1 MRRNVWRRIVSAA
14 LAAAMIVTM
23 LPNIPGRNVQA
34 AEPKAGATEISDF
47 ETLVAATA
55 YSKTSVGAGATYVL
69 TDDIEITEADYEK
82 LSADELPVTF
92 GSESDDRPFTGTFD
106 GQGHIISGLK
116 YEEVAT
122 KPLAD
127 TGLFSYTKG
136 ATIKNL
142 TIKNADIEAD
152 MRGGIV
158 VGYADSTT
166 IENVTVEESSLAV
179 RAADNVLLI
188 GTDLGVRGGGIAGE
202 MVNGSVA
209 YNCEVNNCFIR
220 TNNTA
225 AVAALAGKDLY
236 LGGIAGVADNS
247 VIEYCRVIG
256 DSPYGEDAVEGQTKT
271 RISIYYD
278 VAVGAVGGNAL
289 YVGGIAGD
297 IKNGTKIIDSFSTA
311 DLYYYCA
318 TYVSVLG
325 VNVGHIGGITGG
337 IGTDDCQIT
346 RCHFAGKTD
355 SYQYNALLVIPI
367 IQNDVNISGVA
378 DYFRQ
383 TVSHNNTIR
392 DNINGVFFRENLNPE
407 VDMDSL
413 RDLTGL
419 SISPNGQ
426 YGPWSDTR
434 YTNRSAWEEF
444 DYDFSGTTDR
454 STEYNNGEIHHNK
467 WVMDY
472 ELGIPVHGSSVAATF
487 DFPGAGEVSIEGTD
501 LVSKTVSTKDPYT
514 FAVQGA
520 ASSDKE
526 ITFTYTPANG
536 GYKLDGWW
544 RIPDIT
550 TESAVRD
557 HSYFEKLFEQYKTIS
572 DVPIVDG
579 EDTENVNNPVS
590 TPENADDNSYTPSNE
605 TGKLVQWE
613 DNDLFVARIKAL
625 VEFHDISGD
634 AIDKT
639 SGSDSEV
646 TDDDWYF
653 YNETLPSVTPVDKPD
668 SETAVL
674 IGWTTDNSN
683 LSKLDGISSADLNAL
698 KDAGTFYETG
708 DPITEPLELYPVYSD
723 YISNVMIEFEGYDR
737 DIDGTENDNANK
749 AIREGVGRTNA
760 RLTDDNTLQL
770 TVEPWEGDAFPDGYE
785 FLGWY
790 VYSDNSDSDPTA
802 DYCVGREM
810 TLELSG
816 IDLTQQQTFVA
827 RFTYRVDYY
836 EWCQFKDGNNESEYN
851 TSKIYAQIAHTY
863 GEEFQAIEGLD
874 FFREKFSHWSN
885 ISHTEGDAFSGPIYA
900 PLKVYSRNEKDG
912 GGDEHDY
919 DVDVRN
925 DFPGAG
931 SIDADVGTNATRI
944 DFEINTNVGYEFVG
958 WSWESDRLEDQKYA
972 GTSINEGAYIIS
984 TRRYVFMGHYTANLY
999 FHDAKGNRISF
1010 TEGTEKDHITR
1021 RYSQKATDA
1030 ENAYQYSYILHP
1042 DDKITEFI
1050 HTGAAAPTNE
1060 AMALS
1065 GFDGSDEYI
1074 FLGWVDRNSIDD
1086 EEAAYIWNHEEE
1098 DPNCKYLTDSPEKAA
1113 PYIINDL
1120 STVTVTETMDF
1131 YPVYA
1136 KYDYELTTSFEEI
1149 GFRGNDEVNAP
1160 KLPVKTSLTPI
1171 NGGYEAQLTFTV
1183 DNSTSVEKDNPESS
1197 KYIVTSVTYE
1207 NLTTG
1212 ETGVVEP
1219 TSEGGDSYNFTIAAG
1234 NRYVFVANYE
1244 PVPVVYHLSAD
1255 ATKVELR
1262 NTGEALGQSPDPE
1275 NTAEQVGASS
1285 VFLGWTLSRPADGA
1299 SFHKVAVPDDA
1310 PELMRSNMAVTEP
1323 MELWPVYAEVS
1334 VNVQSNIDSV
1344 SGVSPGDIRGIR
1356 VDDPNRQTAVIW
1368 AKESV
1373 QSDGGNYAFVG
1384 WYTGYQS
1391 DSEPGEKLT
1400 GSPEAV
1406 LSDNALFSGVTYTAV
1421 YEKVYTVTYHDHE
1434 GSEIYTAY
1442 AFQRNPRSFV
1452 EEIQKPGAEG
1462 GDLIEAIIDTEAFT
1476 KIAEVLPENEQF
1488 IEWQWVQD
1496 GQEPQRWNEFY
1507 NENITRNMDLY
1518 PVTNSI
1524 EVKDTAGNLLSCK
1537 DTDDKPK
1544 DVSIG
1549 IDRDEETKD
1558 MIVSVLLQTEYTQ
1571 PYIKAAVSEKAYNGT
1586 DDPTVTQLEEQTV
1599 SLYVAHSAPDV
1610 GGSLDDV
1617 SLYDTKETERQAD
1630 TPGGILARFDLFGS
1644 LKLTKKMAEGSR
1656 ADEGE
1661 VFIFDVQLGDE
1672 TKSIPVKTGETVTL
1686 TGVPYGTSYTV
1697 SEDGSWSWRDEASVQ
1712 QGPGEAADDYMMS
1725 NYRDGDKFTVTNTR
1739 TNNKWSD
1746 SSAYASNQ
1754 FGENGI
1760 TANPDESKKQD

>member
-34 AEPKAGATEISDF
+34 AEPKADVIEIGDVDELVLAALGSKSSTGAN
-47 ETLVAATA
+47 
-55 YSKTSVGAGATYVL
+55 KTYVL
-69 TDDIEITEADYEK
+69 TADIEITEDDYEELK
-82 LSADELPVTF
+82 EADELPLTF
-92 GSESDDRPFTGTFD
+92 GSESEDIPFTGTFD
-106 GQGHIISGLK
+106 GQGYTISGLK

-142 TIKNADIEAD
+142 TIINADIEAD

-220 TNNTA
+220 TNNTT

-256 DSPYGEDAVEGQTKT
+256 DNPYGEDAVEGQTKT

-278 VAVGAVGGNAL
+278 VAVGAVGGNTL

-337 IGTDDCQIT
+337 IGTEDCQIT

-407 VDMDSL
+407 VEMDSL

-419 SISPNGQ
+419 SISPSGQ
-426 YGPWSDTR
+426 YGPWSDTM

-454 STEYNNGEIHHNK
+454 STEEYNNGEIHHNK

-501 LVSKTVSTKDPYT
+501 LVSKAVSTKDPYT

-550 TESAVRD
+550 TESAVQD
-557 HSYFEKLFEQYKTIS
+557 HSYFDKLFEQYETIKN
-572 DVPIVDG
+572 VPIVDG
-579 EDTENVNNPVS
+579 TGTQDVENPVS
-590 TPENADDNSYTPSNE
+590 KPENPDDNSYMATNE
-605 TGKLVQWE
+605 QGKPAQWE

-625 VEFHDISGD
+625 VEFHNIKGE

-639 SGSDSEV
+639 EGMVSNN
-646 TDDDWYF
+646 TDDDWYY
-653 YNETLPSVTPVDKPD
+653 YNETLPSVVPAEKPD
-668 SETAVL
+668 SDSAVL
-674 IGWTTDNSN
+674 IGWTTEDGN
-683 LSKLDGISSADLNAL
+683 LEKLNGISSADLNAL

-708 DPITEPLELYPVYSD
+708 DPITEPLQLYPVYSD
-723 YISNVMIEFEGYDR
+723 YISNVITEFEGYNR
-737 DIDGTENDNANK
+737 GVDGTENTNDNK

-760 RLTDDNTLQL
+760 SLTEDNTLQL
-770 TVEPWEGDAFPDGYE
+770 TVMPEEGADAFPDGYE

-790 VYSDNSDSDPTA
+790 VYSDDSDSDPTA
-802 DYCVGREM
+802 DYCVGRDE

-836 EWCQFKDGNNESEYN
+836 EWCEFKNNANQSKYYN
-851 TSKIYAQIAHTY
+851 STLYTSIAHTY
-863 GEEFQAIEGLD
+863 GETFQAIEGLD
-874 FFREKFSHWSN
+874 FFREKFMYWS
-885 ISHTEGDAFSGPIYA
+885 SEGHQAGEEFSGPIYA
-900 PLKVYSRNEKDG
+900 PLEVYSRNEKTAG
-912 GGDEHDY
+912 ADEHTY
-919 DVDVRN
+919 DVDVLN
-925 DFPGAG
+925 DFPKAG
-931 SIDADVGTNATRI
+931 NIDATVGDIVATNI
-944 DFEINTNVGYEFVG
+944 DITPSVNEGYQFIG
-958 WSWESDRLEDQKYA
+958 WSWENRNFDTKET
-972 GTSINEGAYIIS
+972 GTNAEKESFTIITAQHYVYQGHYVAKIYFYDALGNKKTFDGVDHV
-984 TRRYVFMGHYTANLY
+984 TRRYGQSV
-999 FHDAKGNRISF
+999 
-1010 TEGTEKDHITR
+1010 TE
-1021 RYSQKATDA
+1021 TD
-1030 ENAYQYSYILHP
+1030 NDYSYMYVAHSDESTGL
-1042 DDKITEFI
+1042 T
-1050 HTGAAAPTNE
+1050 HTGAAAPTNDS
-1060 AMALS
+1060 MALS
-1065 GFDGSDEYI
+1065 GFEESDKYI
-1074 FLGWVDRNSIDD
+1074 FLGWVDKNSID
-1086 EEAAYIWNHEEE
+1086 EEEEAYIWNHEGE

-1113 PYIINDL
+1113 PYIISDL

-1136 KYDYELTTSFEEI
+1136 KYDYELTTNFEEI
-1149 GFRGNDEVNAP
+1149 GFKGNEEVNAP
-1160 KLPVKTSLTPI
+1160 HLPQETSFDPI
-1171 NGGYEAQLTFTV
+1171 EEGYTAQLTFTV
-1183 DNSTSVEKDNPESS
+1183 DNDTSVEQGTDEP
-1197 KYIVTSVTYE
+1197 KYMVVSVDYE

-1212 ETGVVEP
+1212 ETGVIKPV
-1219 TSEGGDSYNFTIAAG
+1219 TEGGDTYTFTIAAG

-1244 PVPVVYHLSAD
+1244 PVPVVYHLSED
-1255 ATKVELR
+1255 AKKVEIR
-1262 NTGEALGQSPDPE
+1262 NTGAALGQSPNPE
-1275 NTAEQVGASS
+1275 NTAEQVGANS
-1285 VFLGWTLSRPADGA
+1285 VFLGWTLTRPSDGA
-1299 SFHKVAVPDDA
+1299 SFHKVDAGDA
-1310 PELMRSNMAVTEP
+1310 PELVRSNTVVSEP
-1323 MELWPVYAEVS
+1323 MELWPVYAAVS

-1344 SGVSPGDIRGIR
+1344 NGVTAGAIRGIK
-1356 VDDPNRQTAVIW
+1356 VDDPNQQTAVLW

-1373 QSDGGNYAFVG
+1373 QTGDDNYAFVG
-1384 WYTGYQS
+1384 WYTEYKS
-1391 DSEPGEKLT
+1391 DEEPGQLIT
-1400 GSPEAV
+1400 TSPEAT
-1406 LSDNALFSGVTYTAV
+1406 LSGDELFSGKTYTAV

-1442 AFQRNPRSFV
+1442 ASQSNPRSFV
-1452 EEIQKPGAEG
+1452 EEIQKPGSEG
-1462 GDLIEAIIDTEAFT
+1462 GDPVEAIIDTEAFT

-1488 IEWQWVQD
+1488 IEWQWVQN
-1496 GQEPQRWNEFY
+1496 GEEPQRWGDFY
-1507 NENITRNMDLY
+1507 NKNITQNMDLY

-1524 EVKDTAGNLLSCK
+1524 EVKDTEGNLLSCE
-1537 DTDDKPK
+1537 DTEDKKK

-1549 IDRDEETKD
+1549 IDRDEESQD
-1558 MIVSVLLQTEYTQ
+1558 MIVTILLQTEYTQ
-1571 PYIKAAVSEKAYNGT
+1571 SYIKAAVSEKAYNGT
-1586 DDPTVTQLEEQTV
+1586 PNPTVTQLKEQTV
-1599 SLYVAHSAPDV
+1599 SLYVAHSVSAA
-1610 GGSLDDV
+1610 GGSLGDV
-1617 SLYDTKETERQAD
+1617 SLYDTKKTEQQAD
-1630 TPGGILARFDLFGS
+1630 AQDEILARFDLFGS
-1644 LKLTKKMAEGSR
+1644 LKLTKKMADGST

-1661 VFIFDVQLGDE
+1661 VFIFDIQLGDE
-1672 TKSIPVKTGETVTL
+1672 TKSIPVKAGETVTL

-1697 SEDGSWSWRDEASVQ
+1697 TENGSWSWRDNASVE
-1712 QGPGEAADDYMMS
+1712 QGSDEAADDYMMS

-1739 TNNKWSD
+1739 TNNKWTD
-1746 SSAYASNQ
+1746 NSAYASNQ
-1754 FGENGI
+1754 FGENSI
-1760 TANPDESKKQD
+1760 TANPDESEKQD